1 VKGKVDLEGCDEKC
15 DGHQLTSDARH
26 SGKVIEVE
34 GLTVVRSGQTVI
46 QNASFVVHAGDYIGM
61 VGPNGGGKT
70 TILKAVLGVIPFV
83 SGRVRLFGHDLRHF
97 KDWGRIAY
105 LSQNAIAF
113 DEQFPLSV
121 RELVSLGRLTR
132 KRMGRPLGRED
143 RKTVEGT
150 LKYMGISDLAKK
162 RIGQL
167 SGGQKQRVVLA
178 KALVRDPSILILDEP
193 VSGVD
198 SQTQERFYKLL
209 SDLNLERKMT
219 ILMVSH
225 DLAAVFCRMSH
236 MICVNRLVRTSPITD
251 HFDPNPILK
260 ETYGEHFQFAY
271 HQHQCKGEF
280 KDG

>member
-1 VKGKVDLEGCDEKC
+1 MLEV
-15 DGHQLTSDARH
+15 SD
-26 SGKVIEVE
+26 
-34 GLTVVRSGQTVI
+34 LTVVRSGQTIVDK
-46 QNASFVVHAGDYIGM
+46 ASFTLREGDYVGI

-70 TILKAVLGVIPFV
+70 TLIKAMLGLLPFE
-83 SGRVRLFGHDLRHF
+83 SGRVRVLGHDLKHF
-97 KDWGRIAY
+97 KDWDRIAY

-121 RELVSLGRLTR
+121 RELVSLGRLKR
-132 KRMGRPLGRED
+132 KRIARPMDRTDRQVVESTLRFLGLED
-143 RKTVEGT
+143 
-150 LKYMGISDLAKK
+150 ISRK

-198 SQTQERFYKLL
+198 SHTQEQFYKKL
-209 SDLNLERKMT
+209 SDLNLQRKMT

-225 DLAAVFCRMSH
+225 DLAAVFCRMSQ
-236 MICVNRLVRTSPITD
+236 MICVNRTVRTSKITE
-251 HFDPNPILK
+251 HFDPTTILK
-260 ETYGEHFQFAY
+260 ETYGDHFQFAY
-271 HQHQCKGEF
+271 HHHQCEGEF